1 MSILAT
7 GVPVA
12 WLVARAAGLVAFTL
26 LTIAVTLGL
35 LLSTR
40 ILGSKRGK
48 ALLEWHRT
56 ILWASLCMAAL
67 HGIALL
73 FDPTLNFGFLAVLV
87 PGTAPWRPTS
97 VAGGIVAGWLMLAL
111 ALSFR
116 VRRRIGQRR
125 WRQLHYAS
133 FGAFAVALWHGLTT
147 GTDLIGTH
155 GLVFAAVA
163 LLPMLWL
170 TFLRILTPR
179 PAPRPR
185 RVLPPPAAAPSADD
199 APRPEPVAV

>member
-1 MSILAT
+1 
-7 GVPVA
+7 
-12 WLVARAAGLVAFTL
+12 
-26 LTIAVTLGL
+26 
-35 LLSTR
+35 
-40 ILGSKRGK
+40 
-48 ALLEWHRT
+48 
-56 ILWASLCMAAL
+56 MAAL
-67 HGIALL
+67 HGVALL

-97 VAGGIVAGWLMLAL
+97 VAAGIVAGWLMLAL

-133 FGAFAVALWHGLTT
+133 FGAFTHALWHGLTT
-147 GTDLIGTH
+147 GSDLIGTR
-155 GLVFAAVA
+155 GLIFAAVA
-163 LLPMLWL
+163 LAPVLWL

-179 PAPRPR
+179 SAPRPR
-185 RVLPPPAAAPSADD
+185 RVPPPAATSSPDE

>member
-1 MSILAT
+1 MTFLAA

-12 WLVARAAGLVAFTL
+12 WLVARAAGLVAFGL

-40 ILGSKRGK
+40 LLGSKRGK

-67 HGIALL
+67 HGVALL

-97 VAGGIVAGWLMLAL
+97 VAGGIVAGWLMLVL

-116 VRRRIGQRR
+116 ARRRIGQRR

-133 FGAFAVALWHGLTT
+133 FGAFSLALWHGLTT
-147 GTDLIGTH
+147 GTDLVGTR
-155 GLVFAAVA
+155 GLVLAALAMAPV
-163 LLPMLWL
+163 MWL
-170 TFLRILTPR
+170 TFLRILSPR

-185 RVLPPPAAAPSADD
+185 RAPAPPATDK
-199 APRPEPVAV
+199 APRSDLVSV

>member
-12 WLVARAAGLVAFTL
+12 WLIARAAGLVAFTL
-26 LTIAVTLGL
+26 LAIAVTLGL

-40 ILGSKRGK
+40 LLGSKRGK

-67 HGIALL
+67 HGVALL

-97 VAGGIVAGWLMLAL
+97 VAAGIVAGWLMLAL

-133 FGAFAVALWHGLTT
+133 FGAFALALWHGLTT
-147 GTDLIGTH
+147 GTDLIGTR
-155 GLVFAAVA
+155 GLVFAAAA
-163 LLPMLWL
+163 LAPVLWL

-179 PAPRPR
+179 SAPRPR
-185 RVLPPPAAAPSADD
+185 RVPPPAATPSPDE